1 MLTRFSVRRK
11 SKDVFQ
17 KVITLRKLGYGYS
30 EIIKEAG
37 VAKSTINSW
46 ITFAGLNLSPEHMQI
61 QLKKRVQNHVLG
73 TLASKITRLK
83 RRDEDVQNF
92 ISEQKVNFN
101 DPLFVAGVMLYEA
114 EGTKSYSNG
123 FSNSDFRLIN
133 LYIKFLEKYFRLSK
147 KENMSFRLYIHEI
160 RKSDLERIK
169 RFWSKKLIID
179 VNKFAISW
187 KHNIV
192 AKQQENLDYVG
203 QLSVNV
209 RKMSHFI
216 SKMVTLSD
224 IILTRYQ
231 KL

>member
-1 MLTRFSVRRK
+1 
-11 SKDVFQ
+11 
-17 KVITLRKLGYGYS
+17 
-30 EIIKEAG
+30 
-37 VAKSTINSW
+37 
-46 ITFAGLNLSPEHMQI
+46 
-61 QLKKRVQNHVLG
+61 
-73 TLASKITRLK
+73 
-83 RRDEDVQNF
+83 
-92 ISEQKVNFN
+92 
-101 DPLFVAGVMLYEA
+101 
-114 EGTKSYSNG
+114 
-123 FSNSDFRLIN
+123 
-133 LYIKFLEKYFRLSK
+133 
-147 KENMSFRLYIHEI
+147 MSFRLYIHEI

>member
-83 RRDEDVQNF
+83 RRDEDV
-92 ISEQKVNFN
+92 
-101 DPLFVAGVMLYEA
+101 
-114 EGTKSYSNG
+114 
-123 FSNSDFRLIN
+123 
-133 LYIKFLEKYFRLSK
+133 
-147 KENMSFRLYIHEI
+147 
-160 RKSDLERIK
+160 
-169 RFWSKKLIID
+169 
-179 VNKFAISW
+179 
-187 KHNIV
+187 
-192 AKQQENLDYVG
+192 
-203 QLSVNV
+203 
-209 RKMSHFI
+209 
-216 SKMVTLSD
+216 
-224 IILTRYQ
+224 
-231 KL
+231 

>member
-17 KVITLRKLGYGYS
+17 KVITLRKLGYSYS
-30 EIIKEAG
+30 EIIKG

>member
-17 KVITLRKLGYGYS
+17 KVITLRKLGYSYS
-30 EIIKEAG
+30 EIIKETG

-160 RKSDLERIK
+160 RKSDL
-169 RFWSKKLIID
+169 L
-179 VNKFAISW
+179 
-187 KHNIV
+187 
-192 AKQQENLDYVG
+192 
-203 QLSVNV
+203 
-209 RKMSHFI
+209 
-216 SKMVTLSD
+216 
-224 IILTRYQ
+224 
-231 KL
+231 

>member
-17 KVITLRKLGYGYS
+17 KVITLRKLGYSYS
-30 EIIKEAG
+30 EIIKETG